1 MGLVSGRGGRERA
14 VTPVSLP
21 PTGICVGRRARRF
34 TKGPAKSKR
43 AAPAGCESIVSQC
56 EHQFGNSLKANVLRS
71 IRVRVSP
78 VPRSARQVPTLGGV
92 FGIAGQRGR
101 CNTEHE
107 TCDPC
112 DEARANH
119 GAARPPGHPRGHPEG
134 LWPEQT
140 GVFSTGAAWKEG
152 SAQAPVDRPR
162 VGIAHRYGHIRN
174 DARASARP
182 HGKHASNC
190 NDVTK
195 KRGGI

>member
-78 VPRSARQVPTLGGV
+78 VPRS
-92 FGIAGQRGR
+92 
-101 CNTEHE
+101 
-107 TCDPC
+107 
-112 DEARANH
+112 
-119 GAARPPGHPRGHPEG
+119 GAARPDPGRGVPYYRCPAPTVIPNTKLATPATKHGRTMGRHALPATREATPR
-134 LWPEQT
+134 
-140 GVFSTGAAWKEG
+140 A
-152 SAQAPVDRPR
+152 
-162 VGIAHRYGHIRN
+162 YGRN
-174 DARASARP
+174 GRAFFPQGR
-182 HGKHASNC
+182 HE
-190 NDVTK
+190 
-195 KRGGI
+195 KRGAPRHPWIVPG